1 MWFHGYSFLTCSP
14 YMRWASSTAIRNSSG
29 FSTAMRASAISQPAT
44 FFFTPTPSGRLSS
57 VNEEASA
64 PNRSRFL
71 AGLTKPEQFPVL
83 VEVRETPQ
91 VADVPQPDEEER
103 R

>member
-1 MWFHGYSFLTCSP
+1 VVPRVLVLDLLAVHAVGVLDGHPEQLGVQHRDACQ
-14 YMRWASSTAIRNSSG
+14 RH
-29 FSTAMRASAISQPAT
+29 QPASHLLLHT
-44 FFFTPTPSGRLSS
+44 NAEWPVVLGH
-57 VNEEASA
+57 EEASA
-64 PNRSRFL
+64 PNHSRFL

-103 R
+103 S